1 MKSFRIILLLLFSFL
16 LLDQNAS
23 ATNAELYGQ
32 VLYRN
37 GGPVSYVEVI
47 IVKGEKESDSTSTTT
62 NRSGFYSKELKPGE
76 YTLKVKGKEKKI
88 FLSPRGTRVDF
99 KISKD

>member
-62 NRSGFYSKELKPGE
+62 DRSGFYSKELKPGE

>member
-1 MKSFRIILLLLFSFL
+1 MKNFRIILLLLFSFL

-37 GGPVSYVEVI
+37 GWPVSYVEVI

-62 NRSGFYSKELKPGE
+62 DRSGFYSKELKTGE

-88 FLSPRGTRVDF
+88 FLSPSGTRVDF